1 MDAGFWT
8 QRWREGRIGF
18 HQERVTP
25 LLERYWNAIGIVPGA
40 RVFVP
45 LAGKTLDMAW
55 LASRGHEVLGV
66 ELSPIAVSQFFAEQS
81 LEPGIVRAADGVH
94 HEAAGI
100 ELVCGDVFALDARSL
115 ERCAGLYDR
124 AALIALPAPLRER
137 YVWDVHSRLPSGCR
151 GLLVT
156 LDYPP
161 SEKQG
166 PPFTVDADEV
176 HRLYG
181 RDWHVELLERRD
193 ILDEQPGFAAEG
205 VTALHTAAW
214 RLRRR

>member
-8 QRWREGRIGF
+8 QRWQEGRIGF
-18 HQERVTP
+18 HQQRVTP
-25 LLERYWNAIGIVPGA
+25 LLQQYWDAVGVAPGA

-81 LEPGIVRAADGVH
+81 LRPNVHAAADGVH
-94 HEAAGI
+94 YRAAGI
-100 ELVCGDVFALDARSL
+100 ELVCGDIFALDARSL
-115 ERCAGLYDR
+115 ERCDGLHDR
-124 AALIALPAPLRER
+124 AALIALPPAMRER
-137 YVWDVHSRLPSGCR
+137 YVWDVHARLPSGCR

-156 LDYPP
+156 IDYPT

-176 HRLYG
+176 HRLYD
-181 RDWHVELLERRD
+181 RDWLVELLERRD
-193 ILDEQPGFAAEG
+193 ILDQQPGFVAEG

>member
-1 MDAGFWT
+1 MDAGFWM
-8 QRWREGRIGF
+8 QRWQEGRTGF
-18 HQERVTP
+18 HQQRVTP
-25 LLERYWNAIGIVPGA
+25 LLEQYWDAADVASGA

-55 LASRGHEVLGV
+55 LASRRHGVLGV
-66 ELSPIAVSQFFAEQS
+66 ELSPIAVAQFFSEQS
-81 LEPGIVRAADGVH
+81 LAPTVVERADGVH
-94 HEAAGI
+94 YEAAGI
-100 ELVCGDVFALDARSL
+100 ELVCGDIFALEPQAL

-124 AALIALPAPLRER
+124 AALIALPAPMRER
-137 YVWDVHSRLPSGCR
+137 YVRDVHARLPAGCR

-176 HRLYG
+176 HRLDG
-181 RDWHVELLERRD
+181 RDWHVELLGRHD
-193 ILDEQPGFAAEG
+193 ILDDQPGFVAEG

-214 RLRRR
+214 RLQRR